1 MWIICGCEAELTR
14 KRDEYRQQR
23 ALVMELLH
31 RYSGL
36 KVSVVY
42 RVSDGLNGLN
52 GLNCLNEQRLIAE
65 RVWIR
70 VWVSRD
76 RRATREKI
84 ETESK
89 IRKWFLGSHKASQ
102 DLARAQIL
110 ISRLSVVRRNCRPLG
125 SRQFEAAVRWET

>member
-1 MWIICGCEAELTR
+1 MWIICGWVRLSLPGNGG
-14 KRDEYRQQR
+14 EYRQER
-23 ALVMELLH
+23 ALVMELWH
-31 RYSGL
+31 RYTEH
-36 KVSVVY
+36 K
-42 RVSDGLNGLN
+42 
-52 GLNCLNEQRLIAE
+52 QRMIAE
-65 RVWIR
+65 RLDQ

-110 ISRLSVVRRNCRPLG
+110 PNIKYHV
-125 SRQFEAAVRWET
+125 

>member
-1 MWIICGCEAELTR
+1 MFEEFFYHTRLVNEADDAHLAW
-14 KRDEYRQQR
+14 Q
-23 ALVMELLH
+23 LWH
-31 RYSGL
+31 RYTEL

-52 GLNCLNEQRLIAE
+52 GLNCLNEQQLIAE
-65 RVWIR
+65 RFGSGLGEPR
-70 VWVSRD
+70 S
-76 RRATREKI
+76 I

-110 ISRLSVVRRNCRPLG
+110 PNIKSHV
-125 SRQFEAAVRWET
+125 